1 MPHRVQ
7 VQQELVLV
15 ADVVIQ
21 VIDIGDIAHA
31 EPPDLLLED
40 KGINLGLIYAGG
52 IAGRAPHTFRSYPGA
67 QPGDVAGHRRRQHPV
82 LSRPGQLA
90 ADLLLAQRMTP
101 PQEQQPQ
108 QRAFL
113 AGDRFFRACAR
124 RPVAGC
130 FLHDREP
137 HRPPCRA

>member
-31 EPPDLLLED
+31 KLPDLSLEG
-40 KGINLGLIYAGG
+40 KGIDLGLIYAGG
-52 IAGRAPHTFRSYPGA
+52 IAGRAPHIFRAYPAA

-82 LSRPGQLA
+82 LSRPGQVA
-90 ADLLLAQRMTP
+90 ADLLLAQRMP
-101 PQEQQPQ
+101 RRRSSSRSNAPSWPVI
-108 QRAFL
+108 ASSASVP
-113 AGDRFFRACAR
+113 AGR
-124 RPVAGC
+124 
-130 FLHDREP
+130 
-137 HRPPCRA
+137 